1 MASIAEN
8 LQIIS
13 DSTNAIKQAILNR
26 GGNVEDGLINY
37 ANSIMNIPINYYS
50 TNKSLITFTDDSI
63 TLTPNIYYRKTN
75 QSSNLTINL
84 GPESDTTIMNE
95 YIIEFT
101 TALSGTTISLPSSI
115 KWTNG
120 ETPTF
125 EKNSTYQISIVNN
138 LGVYVKFS

>member
-1 MASIAEN
+1 MSTIAEN

-13 DSTNAIKQAILNR
+13 DSTNAIKQAILDR
-26 GGNVEDGLINY
+26 GGNVEGGLINY
-37 ANSIMNIPINYYS
+37 ANSVMNIPINYYN
-50 TNKSLITFTDDSI
+50 TNKPLITFIDDSI

-75 QSSNLTINL
+75 QTQNLTINL

-101 TALSGTTISLPSSI
+101 TASSGIVISLPSSI
-115 KWTNG
+115 KWANG
-120 ETPTF
+120 ETPEF

>member
-13 DSTNAIKQAILNR
+13 DSTNAIKQAILDR
-26 GGNVEDGLINY
+26 GGNVEDGLVNY

-63 TLTPNIYYRKTN
+63 TLSPNIYYRKTN